1 MTRRLLLVASAV
13 LLGTASLAPMDTHAD
28 EQPPVVSSAART
40 HVTVP
45 LPISRPVWSSR
56 LIAASD
62 GIAGRVAAG
71 SGATQVGGKE
81 SSGVAPEPDGSG
93 LKSGSAEALAVQ
105 LEGAQVLSSE
115 GGVVGEVEKVID
127 QPGNGRQAVISVGG
141 FLGIGESHILIP
153 ADNLVPSGKGLVRT
167 NLTEKQLKGMPS
179 YDM

>member
-1 MTRRLLLVASAV
+1 MTRRLLLVASAL
-13 LLGTASLAPMDTHAD
+13 LLGTTSIAPMNTRAD
-28 EQPPVVSSAART
+28 DQRPVIASAAGA
-40 HVTVP
+40 HMTVP
-45 LPISRPVWSSR
+45 LPISRPVWTSR
-56 LIAASD
+56 L
-62 GIAGRVAAG
+62 VAAG
-71 SGATQVGGKE
+71 NGPAQVGGQD

-141 FLGIGESHILIP
+141 FLGIGESHILVP
-153 ADNLVPSGKGLVRT
+153 ADNLLPSGKGVVRT
-167 NLTEKQLKGMPS
+167 TLTRKQLRRMPS